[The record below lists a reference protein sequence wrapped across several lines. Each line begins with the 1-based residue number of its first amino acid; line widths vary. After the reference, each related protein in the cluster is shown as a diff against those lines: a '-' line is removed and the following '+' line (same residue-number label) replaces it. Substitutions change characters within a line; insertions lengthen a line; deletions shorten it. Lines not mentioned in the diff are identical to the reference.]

1 MRKHIRDYF
10 VPHEGNEYKPH
21 SLQEA
26 AIVGM
31 VLMVMLSYTL
41 ANLQSVIWVSSQWMI
56 STVLPS
62 VIVDLTNEERADA
75 VLGTLRRNDVL
86 DEAARMKAEDMA
98 KNEYFAHHSPTG
110 VTPWYWFGR
119 AGYSFVHAGE
129 NLAIHFTDSGDV
141 VEAWMDSPTH
151 RANIMNGNYSEI
163 GVGTAEGTYEGF
175 KTVYVVQLFGTP
187 SKATAEVAGETSDI
201 QTSDATENELE
212 PEPESETTFVLQ
224 DTETEVTLG
233 AETEEVVV
241 LSDSV
246 VLSENVEFVPAEP
259 VLVESTS
266 SAEESASAE
275 TKVIDMKVDESGVA
289 MYSDFISTST
299 GAIPASID
307 PLNEDVQNSSA
318 SYFMRLATQPHVVL
332 QILYA
337 VIGLFVTIAL
347 VLSIFIE
354 IRKQQPVQ
362 IAYGVALLLLMY
374 GLFEIHMIVGGGAV
388 II

>member
-1 MRKHIRDYF
+1 M
-10 VPHEGNEYKPH
+10 
-21 SLQEA
+21 
-26 AIVGM
+26 
-31 VLMVMLSYTL
+31 
-41 ANLQSVIWVSSQWMI
+41 
-56 STVLPS
+56 
-62 VIVDLTNEERADA
+62 
-75 VLGTLRRNDVL
+75 
-86 DEAARMKAEDMA
+86 
-98 KNEYFAHHSPTG
+98 
-110 VTPWYWFGR
+110 
-119 AGYSFVHAGE
+119 
-129 NLAIHFTDSGDV
+129 
-141 VEAWMDSPTH
+141 
-151 RANIMNGNYSEI
+151 
-163 GVGTAEGTYEGF
+163 
-175 KTVYVVQLFGTP
+175 
-187 SKATAEVAGETSDI
+187 
-201 QTSDATENELE
+201 
-212 PEPESETTFVLQ
+212 LQ